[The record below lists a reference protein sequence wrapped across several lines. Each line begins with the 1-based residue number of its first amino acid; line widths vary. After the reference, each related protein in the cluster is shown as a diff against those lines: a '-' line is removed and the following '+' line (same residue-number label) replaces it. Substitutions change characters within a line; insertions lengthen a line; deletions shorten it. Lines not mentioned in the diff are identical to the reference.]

1 MMRVAVIMA
10 GGSGERFW
18 PLSRKLR
25 PKQLLRLTD
34 PNKTMLQ
41 EAVDRIAPLVGR
53 ENVYIATATH
63 LEAPIRSAN
72 IVPDCNVIAEP
83 DKRNTLGCLSWVAA
97 TFLSRGMKEC
107 SVAILTADHVIE
119 NPDLFRKTIDQGL
132 TLAEETKGLVTLG
145 VTPTRP
151 ETGYGYIECGA
162 QLNDT
167 ARSVERY
174 REKPDLETAKKFVAA
189 GNFYWNSGMFLWTQE
204 AFFKELADTQPE
216 TVQLINRMS
225 DAIQEGLLPK
235 AIEDFR
241 NIPNISIDYAL
252 MEKAT
257 QVYVV
262 KAEFPWDDVGA
273 FDSLFRTMPKDENG
287 NVVLGNVTC
296 KDCSGC
302 ILYNDSSEGT
312 LSVVGLSNVILV
324 QTDDVVMAAPAQ
336 DAQRVKELVAMIK
349 ESSFL

>member
-1 MMRVAVIMA
+1 MRVAVIMA

-132 TLAEETKGLVTLG
+132 TLAEETKGLVT
-145 VTPTRP
+145 
-151 ETGYGYIECGA
+151 
-162 QLNDT
+162 
-167 ARSVERY
+167 
-174 REKPDLETAKKFVAA
+174 
-189 GNFYWNSGMFLWTQE
+189 
-204 AFFKELADTQPE
+204 
-216 TVQLINRMS
+216 
-225 DAIQEGLLPK
+225 
-235 AIEDFR
+235 
-241 NIPNISIDYAL
+241 
-252 MEKAT
+252 
-257 QVYVV
+257 
-262 KAEFPWDDVGA
+262 
-273 FDSLFRTMPKDENG
+273 
-287 NVVLGNVTC
+287 
-296 KDCSGC
+296 
-302 ILYNDSSEGT
+302 
-312 LSVVGLSNVILV
+312 SNN
-324 QTDDVVMAAPAQ
+324 
-336 DAQRVKELVAMIK
+336 
-349 ESSFL
+349 